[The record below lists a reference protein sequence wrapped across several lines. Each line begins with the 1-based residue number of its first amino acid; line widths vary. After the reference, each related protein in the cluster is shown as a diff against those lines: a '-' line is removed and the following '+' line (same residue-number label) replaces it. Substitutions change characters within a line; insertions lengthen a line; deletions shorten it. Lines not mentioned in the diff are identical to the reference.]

1 MGGGKAGGGAER
13 GGEGKGT
20 HIPVNTRVVASEPRK
35 PEHQLEVS
43 ERGKVKG
50 KVFVMASMNTKVS
63 GEVVGY
69 RPRGGR
75 AAVNELHGNGMRV
88 GKWMQVVFVEKG
100 GVQEA
105 VRGA

>member
-1 MGGGKAGGGAER
+1 MAGLDA
-13 GGEGKGT
+13 
-20 HIPVNTRVVASEPRK
+20 
-35 PEHQLEVS
+35 
-43 ERGKVKG
+43 
-50 KVFVMASMNTKVS
+50 KVS

-88 GKWMQVVFVEKG
+88 GKWLEVVFVEEG

-105 VRGA
+105 IRSA